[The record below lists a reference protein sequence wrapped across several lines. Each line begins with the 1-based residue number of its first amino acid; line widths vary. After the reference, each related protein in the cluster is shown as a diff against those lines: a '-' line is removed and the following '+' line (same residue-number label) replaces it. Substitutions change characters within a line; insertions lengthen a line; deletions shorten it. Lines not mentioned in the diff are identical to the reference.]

1 MSLSSDEFD
10 RLERLIYRPISTR
23 PDWLKAWRNEA
34 NYLLYLARRAADNDD
49 EEELEELEAQ
59 ARDLADTVEA
69 RLRHEGLWD

>member
-10 RLERLIYRPISTR
+10 RLERLIYRPVSTR

-34 NYLLYLARRAADNDD
+34 NYLLYLARRAEDNGD
-49 EEELEELEAQ
+49 EQEFEELESQ